1 MRRRSAKAGEAA
13 IQAGPPPVEPLAP
26 DLWKHLMGELTGMA
40 LPARR
45 DARWVMSAEWWD
57 EVTDMARAMGEMPP
71 SWPRTLLGKP
81 VDVREDGGVPHL
93 EAGP

>member
-13 IQAGPPPVEPLAP
+13 VQAEPPSVEPLGR
-26 DLWKHLMGELTGMA
+26 DLRDHLIGELTGMPF
-40 LPARR
+40 PARR
-45 DARWVMSAEWWD
+45 DACWVMNAEWWD
-57 EVTDMARAMGEMPP
+57 EVEAMARAMGEMPP

-93 EAGP
+93 EGP